1 MEDSNKI
8 LFSIKGLSKSFGTK
22 DVLMNVSFDIFAGEI
37 LCVIG
42 QSGIGKSVLIKHLNG
57 LLEPD
62 KGEILFEG
70 KNVAELK
77 QKDIYSLRKRV
88 AMLFQS
94 GALFDSMNVEENLI
108 LPLTEHTKQSKS
120 KIKELVA
127 EHLTL
132 VGMVG
137 IEKLHTSELSGGMK
151 KRVALARA
159 IIQGPE
165 VLLYDEPTTGL
176 DPVISDVINDLI
188 LDMNSKYNLTSVV
201 ITHDMRSVRKIA
213 DRVIMIHEGRIIF
226 DGNIEEIVASTNP
239 VIQQFIS

>member
-8 LFSIKGLSKSFGTK
+8 LFSIKNLSKSFGTK

-226 DGNIEEIVASTNP
+226 DGNIEEIEASTNP

>member
-1 MEDSNKI
+1 MEHSNKI
-8 LFSIKGLSKSFGTK
+8 LFSIKNLSKSFGTK
-22 DVLMNVSFDIFAGEI
+22 DVLKDVSFDIFEGEI

-42 QSGIGKSVLIKHLNG
+42 RSGIGKSVLIKHLNG

-62 KGEILFEG
+62 KGEVTFEG
-70 KNVAELK
+70 RNILHLNN
-77 QKDIYSLRKRV
+77 KDIYSLRKKV

-94 GALFDSMNVEENLI
+94 GALFDSMSVEENLA
-108 LPLTEHTKQSKS
+108 LPLTEHTNLKLDDVK
-120 KIKELVA
+120 KEISEKLS
-127 EHLTL
+127 L
-132 VGMVG
+132 VGMEG

-159 IIQGPE
+159 VMQAPE

-176 DPVISDVINDLI
+176 DPVISDIINDLI
-188 LDMNSKYNLTSVV
+188 LDMNSKYNLTSIV

-226 DGNIEEIVASTNP
+226 DGNIQEIEASADP

>member
-1 MEDSNKI
+1 MEHSNKI
-8 LFSIKGLSKSFGTK
+8 LFSIKGLSKSFGPK
-22 DVLMNVSFDIFAGEI
+22 DVLKDVSFDIFEGEI

-57 LLEPD
+57 LLDPD
-62 KGEILFEG
+62 KGKVLFEG
-70 KNVAELK
+70 KNISDLK
-77 QKDIYSLRKRV
+77 HKDIYSLRKRV

-108 LPLTEHTKQSKS
+108 LPLTEHTKLSKS

-132 VGMVG
+132 VGMAG

-188 LDMNSKYNLTSVV
+188 LNMNSKYNLTSVV

-226 DGNIEEIVASTNP
+226 DGNIKEIEASSDP
-239 VIQQFIS
+239 VIRKFIS

>member
-1 MEDSNKI
+1 MEHSNKI
-8 LFSIKGLSKSFGTK
+8 LFSIKGLSKSFGPK
-22 DVLMNVSFDIFAGEI
+22 NVLNDVSFDIFEGEI

-42 QSGIGKSVLIKHLNG
+42 RSGIGKSVLVKHLNG

-62 KGEILFEG
+62 KGEVLYKG
-70 KNVAELK
+70 KNIADLK
-77 QKDIYSLRKRV
+77 PKDIYSLRKKV

-94 GALFDSMNVEENLI
+94 GALFDSMTVEENLA
-108 LPLTEHTKQSKS
+108 LPLTEHTEMKKDEIDREISEKLS
-120 KIKELVA
+120 
-127 EHLTL
+127 L
-132 VGMVG
+132 VGMEG

-159 IIQGPE
+159 IMQTPE

-188 LDMNSKYNLTSVV
+188 LDMNTKYNLTSVV
-201 ITHDMRSVRKIA
+201 ITHDMRSARKIA

-226 DGNIEEIVASTNP
+226 DGNIKGIEASENK
-239 VIQQFIS
+239 VIQEFIS

>member
-1 MEDSNKI
+1 MELDKKI
-8 LFSIKGLSKSFGTK
+8 IFSIKHLSKSFGTK
-22 DVLMNVSFDIFAGEI
+22 NVLKDVSFDIYEGEI

-70 KNVAELK
+70 KNVADLK
-77 QKDIYSLRKRV
+77 QKDIYSLRKKV

-94 GALFDSMNVEENLI
+94 GALFDSMNVEENLA
-108 LPLTEHTKQSKS
+108 LPLQEHTEMSAVEIQKNISEK
-120 KIKELVA
+120 LG
-127 EHLTL
+127 L
-132 VGMVG
+132 VGMPG

-159 IIQGPE
+159 ILSEPE

-176 DPVISDVINDLI
+176 DPVISDIINDLI
-188 LDMNSKYNLTSVV
+188 LDMNSKYNLTSIV

-213 DRVIMIHEGRIIF
+213 DRVIMIHEGKIIF
-226 DGNIEEIVASTNP
+226 DGSIPEIEATDDP
-239 VIQQFIS
+239 VIQEFIS